1 MKCSTLLIIDDSH
14 KITGIVSDV
23 GDWIGD
29 KRTKYYSRAEFKTT
43 LILQEKLRFAK
54 KKLELQVKDVDFEE
68 YTLENLSLDR
78 VVLEINKCLNHLE

>member
-1 MKCSTLLIIDDSH
+1 MIIDDSH

-29 KRTKYYSRAEFKTT
+29 KRTKYYSRAEFKTS
-43 LILQEKLRFAK
+43 LIRQEKLRFT

-68 YTLENLSLDR
+68 YTWRCCMNTARSFMQQDFL
-78 VVLEINKCLNHLE
+78 NKIHK